1 MSIRFLARLGTR
13 SAADFRANSV
23 LRDGMMSS
31 REVAQDMVVS
41 VKDRGSLFV
50 LADNMGFVV
59 GTLFHRHGPAH
70 PIDGFSADEAE
81 AIRTTKGQ
89 HLIQRYWGRY
99 VAAIRFEGGFLV
111 LRDPSGMLPCL
122 YVSSAD
128 AITLASDPS
137 LLVDVGG
144 VKAEVDI
151 LGVGRS
157 LFRAGL
163 PEGRTALSN
172 VRQLLPGMRL
182 HVHGS
187 RTDQTVQWNPWNYIA
202 LRSDRLQD
210 ADSETLRRVTQH
222 CISSWGHYFGRPL
235 LAVSGGLDSSIV
247 AACLR
252 QGGTDFTCA
261 TLSTRDPLGDER
273 SHARSLAAYLEKPL
287 VEADYSLD
295 HIDIDT
301 SSVYHLATPPGRLD
315 APAFDKAMVGLAA
328 EVGAQAIFT
337 GNGGDNVFYMSRSA
351 RPLADRYAMEGISL
365 GLLKT
370 LHDIC
375 ALTGAT
381 VGQAMWH
388 AIRAMRGASSGYAWQ
403 TDRSLLSNEI
413 VEQLSASPPAHPWLT
428 PPKGVRLAGKAAHI
442 AMLLRMQYSL
452 DAYVERDGLPI
463 VHPLASQPI
472 IETSLQIPT
481 WRQCE
486 KGRDRAAARQAFNAA
501 LPPAVIERRGKGSP
515 QGFSYEIFH
524 KFRAGIRERLLDGM
538 LARERVIDR
547 KAIERVMA
555 PDYQGVG
562 SEITR
567 LLTLVDTEAWLR
579 HWSR

>member
-13 SAADFRANSV
+13 SAIDCGTDISLQDAKLQDHELA
-23 LRDGMMSS
+23 
-31 REVAQDMVVS
+31 EDMVVA
-41 VKDRGSLFV
+41 VNDRGSLTV
-50 LADNMGFVV
+50 LPDNMGFVV
-59 GTLFHRHGPAH
+59 GTLFHRYGPSRA
-70 PIDGFSADEAE
+70 IDTLSASEAE

-89 HLIQRYWGRY
+89 HLIDRYWGKY
-99 VAAIRFEGGFLV
+99 VAIIRFEGGFFV

-122 YVSSAD
+122 YVRSAK
-128 AITLASDPS
+128 AIILASEPS
-137 LLVDVGG
+137 LVVDAGWI
-144 VKAEVDI
+144 KAEIDI
-151 LGVGRS
+151 LGVARS
-157 LFRAGL
+157 LFRAGQ
-163 PEGRTALSN
+163 PEEHTALSN
-172 VRQLLPGMRL
+172 VRRLLPGMRL
-182 HVHGS
+182 HVQGS
-187 RTDQTVQWNPWNYIA
+187 SIDQAVLWNPWDYITP
-202 LRSDRLQD
+202 RSDCGLNEQT
-210 ADSETLRRVTQH
+210 ETLRRVVQH
-222 CISSWGHYFGRPL
+222 CISSWAHHHGQPL

-247 AACLR
+247 AACLQ
-252 QGGTDFTCA
+252 QGGMDFTCA

-273 SHARSLAAYLEKPL
+273 AHARSLAAYLEKPL

-328 EVGAQAIFT
+328 KVGAQAIFT

-351 RPLADRYAMEGISL
+351 RPLADRYAMEGVSP

-370 LHDIC
+370 LRDIC

-381 VGQAMWH
+381 VGQVIGQ
-388 AIRAMRGASSGYAWQ
+388 AIRVWRGSSSGYAWQ
-403 TDRSLLSNEI
+403 TDRSLLSRNI
-413 VEQLSASPPAHPWLT
+413 VEQLSTSPATHPWLK
-428 PPKGVRLAGKAAHI
+428 PPNGVRLAGKAAHI
-442 AMLLRMQYSL
+442 AMLLRMQFSL
-452 DAYVERDGLPI
+452 DAYVERDGLPV

-472 IETSLQIPT
+472 MESSLQIPT

-486 KGRDRAAARQAFNAA
+486 KGRDRSAARRAFNEV

-538 LARERVIDR
+538 LARHGVID
-547 KAIERVMA
+547 KVAIEKALA
-555 PDYQGVG
+555 PDYQGAG

>member
-1 MSIRFLARLGTR
+1 MSIRFLARLGTQ
-13 SAADFRANSV
+13 SAFDGGRDLSPWDAN
-23 LRDGMMSS
+23 LQTH
-31 REVAQDMVVS
+31 ELAEDMVVAVS
-41 VKDRGSLFV
+41 GHGGLMM
-50 LADNMGFVV
+50 LADSMGFVV
-59 GTLFHRHGPAH
+59 GTLFHRFGPSR
-70 PIDGFSADEAE
+70 PIDGFSASEAE
-81 AIRTTKGQ
+81 TIKSTKGQ
-89 HLIQRYWGRY
+89 HLIDRYWGRY
-99 VAAIRFEGGFLV
+99 IAFIRDEGGSFV

-122 YVSSAD
+122 YVRTGN
-128 AITLASDPS
+128 AIIFASDAS
-137 LLVDVGG
+137 ALVDAGSI
-144 VKAEVDI
+144 KAEVDI
-151 LGVGRS
+151 LGAASS
-157 LFRAGL
+157 LFRAGQ
-163 PEGRTALSN
+163 PEERTALLN
-172 VRQLLPGMRL
+172 VRRLLPGMRL
-182 HVHGS
+182 HVRGLS
-187 RTDQTVQWNPWNYIA
+187 IDQSVQWNPWNYVTPCVPC
-202 LRSDRLQD
+202 SPEGQT
-210 ADSETLRRVTQH
+210 ETLRRVTQH
-222 CISSWGHYFGRPL
+222 CISSWAHHHGRPL

-247 AACLR
+247 AACLQ
-252 QGGTDFTCA
+252 QGGIDFTCA

-273 SHARSLAAYLEKPL
+273 AHARSLAAYLKKPL
-287 VEADYSLD
+287 VEANYSLD
-295 HIDIDT
+295 HIDLDT
-301 SSVYHLATPPGRLD
+301 SSVNHLATPPGRLD
-315 APAFDKAMVGLAA
+315 APAFDRAMVALAA

-375 ALTGAT
+375 VLTGAT
-381 VGQAMWH
+381 VGQAIWH
-388 AIRAMRGASSGYAWQ
+388 AIRAMRGARSGYGWQ

-413 VEQLSASPPAHPWLT
+413 VERLSTSPPTHPWLT

-452 DAYVERDGLPI
+452 DAYVERDGLPV

-486 KGRDRAAARQAFNAA
+486 KGRDRAAARQAFRNA

-524 KFRAGIRERLLDGM
+524 KFRAEIRERLLDGM
-538 LARERVIDR
+538 LARERLIDR
-547 KAIERVMA
+547 KAIERLMA

-562 SEITR
+562 SEMTR